1 MMSEVLCEDPCEDPC
16 DDPCND
22 FSEEI
27 DQLISRCHQLRDNMD
42 TSFEKLQHIKN
53 LINMNVSYNGNIMD
67 FNDLLTSFHTIS
79 IENIK
84 KTGKNN
90 FGEQILHALDSL
102 LFL

>member
-1 MMSEVLCEDPCEDPC
+1 MMSEVLCEDLS

-27 DQLISRCHQLRDNMD
+27 DQLISKCHQLQDNID

-53 LINMNVSYNGNIMD
+53 LINMNVSYNGTIMD

-90 FGEQILHALDSL
+90 FGEQLLHALDSL

>member
-27 DQLISRCHQLRDNMD
+27 DQLISKCHQLQDNID

-53 LINMNVSYNGNIMD
+53 LINMNVSYNGVITD
-67 FNDLLTSFHTIS
+67 FYDLLESFHTIS

-90 FGEQILHALDSL
+90 FGEQLLHALDSL